1 MSTSNTA
8 FALQEADS
16 YIDYETFLS
25 ESFDANKYAD
35 SIIHDG
41 GDAQTALSKLAFSI
55 ASIDKQIQNEVA
67 NNYDTLLGQVR
78 GIRELEIVL
87 STVQSN
93 ITELKSSLNRL
104 AGKIR
109 DPYQQLN
116 TYTIQLEHLHQ
127 SADLLRRLH
136 RFVVLVRRLETQLDR
151 DIAAAALTIHE
162 IGIISKESDFD
173 GIDIVTQEE
182 TFIGNAKQQIE
193 NEANTLL
200 REGVQQQNQSKMA
213 AGLQIL
219 YNMKQME
226 TQVQSLITHMLNEL
240 TTDIRLA
247 VDMSSLQKQMRA
259 SSSGPAVRR
268 VNNEPTF
275 GKQGQWQQAVWKR
288 METLFRTMGEGCIQ
302 IYALEKVLEI
312 KKDSFLQVSYLEEVL
327 KTLDA
332 TSLASRFWR
341 MLAMNFEKEL
351 REATKTSGFLR
362 NTFVNEYDK
371 LHRLLQEFLSQ
382 VAVHNGV
389 SLSDFSQSPEYI
401 IMQRSISI
409 FDRASKSSSATAAA
423 AAASRTLNSHT
434 K

>member
-1 MSTSNTA
+1 MTTSSNTA
-8 FALQEADS
+8 FALQEADN

-25 ESFDANKYAD
+25 DNFDANKYAD

-41 GDAQTALSKLAFSI
+41 GDAATALSKLAFSI
-55 ASIDKQIQNEVA
+55 TSIDKQIQNEIA
-67 NNYDTLLGQVR
+67 SNYDTLLGQVR

-93 ITELKSSLNRL
+93 IIELKTSLNRL

-116 TYTIQLEHLHQ
+116 NYTIQLEHLHQ
-127 SADLLRRLH
+127 TADLLRRLH
-136 RFVVLVRRLETQLDR
+136 RFVVLVRRLENQLGR
-151 DIAAAALTIHE
+151 DMAAAALTISE
-162 IGIISKESDFD
+162 IGTISQESDFD
-173 GIDIVTQEE
+173 EIDIVTQEQAFLE
-182 TFIGNAKQQIE
+182 KAQTQIE
-193 NEANTLL
+193 VEATTLL
-200 REGVQQQNQSKMA
+200 REGVTQQNQSKMA

-226 TQVQSLITHMLNEL
+226 TQVQALVTRMLDDLAAE
-240 TTDIRLA
+240 IRHA
-247 VDMSSLQKQMRA
+247 IDMSSLQKQMRV

-275 GKQGQWQQAVWKR
+275 GNQSQWQQAIWKR
-288 METLFRTMGEGCIQ
+288 METLFRSMADGCIQ

-327 KTLDA
+327 KTMDA

-341 MLAMNFEKEL
+341 MLAMTFEKEL

-362 NTFVNEYDK
+362 NTFVTEYGK

-389 SLSDFSQSPEYI
+389 SLSEFSQSPECI

-409 FDRASKSSSATAAA
+409 FDRAAAKSSRTANNVAVA
-423 AAASRTLNSHT
+423 GNHA

>member
-8 FALQEADS
+8 FALQEADN

-67 NNYDTLLGQVR
+67 ANYDTLLGQVR

-109 DPYQQLN
+109 DPYEQLSN
-116 TYTIQLEHLHQ
+116 YTIQLEHLHQ
-127 SADLLRRLH
+127 TADLLRRLH

-162 IGIISKESDFD
+162 IGTIARESDFE
-173 GIDIVTQEE
+173 GIDIVTQEQE
-182 TFIGNAKQQIE
+182 FLENARKQIKDQ
-193 NEANTLL
+193 ANAQL
-200 REGVQQQNQSKMA
+200 RDGVTNQNQSKMA
-213 AGLQIL
+213 AGLQVL
-219 YNMKQME
+219 YNMKAME
-226 TQVQSLITHMLNEL
+226 TTVQSLVTTVLDDL
-240 TTDIRLA
+240 TSQIRYA
-247 VDMSSLQKQMRA
+247 VDMSSLQKQMRE

-275 GKQGQWQQAVWKR
+275 GNQGQWQQAMWKR
-288 METLFRTMGEGCIQ
+288 MEELFRAMSDGCIQ

-312 KKDSFLQVSYLEEVL
+312 KKDSFSQVSYLEEVL
-327 KTLDA
+327 KTMDA
-332 TSLASRFWR
+332 TSLVSRFWR
-341 MLAMNFEKEL
+341 LLSSNFEKEL

-362 NTFVNEYDK
+362 NTFVSEYEK
-371 LHRLLQEFLSQ
+371 LERLLQEFLSR
-382 VAVHNGV
+382 VALHNGV
-389 SLSDFSQSPEYI
+389 SLAEFSQ
-401 IMQRSISI
+401 R
-409 FDRASKSSSATAAA
+409 
-423 AAASRTLNSHT
+423 
-434 K
+434 

>member
-1 MSTSNTA
+1 MSNTA
-8 FALQEADS
+8 FALQEADN

-25 ESFDANKYAD
+25 DSFDANKYAD
-35 SIIHDG
+35 SIIQDG

-55 ASIDKQIQNEVA
+55 ASIDKQIQTQVS

-87 STVQSN
+87 STVQDN

-104 AGKIR
+104 SGKIR

-116 TYTIQLEHLHQ
+116 TYTIQLEHFHQ
-127 SADLLRRLH
+127 TADLLRRLQ
-136 RFVVLVRRLETQLDR
+136 RFVVLVRRLESQLDR
-151 DIAAAALTIHE
+151 DIAAAALTLHE

-173 GIDIVTQEE
+173 GIDIVTQEQV
-182 TFIGNAKQQIE
+182 FIGKAKERIE

-200 REGVQQQNQSKMA
+200 QEGVRQQNQSKMA

-226 TQVQSLITHMLNEL
+226 TQVQSLITHMLDDL
-240 TTDIRLA
+240 TKDIHHA

-275 GKQGQWQQAVWKR
+275 SNQGQWQQAVWKR
-288 METLFRTMGEGCIQ
+288 METLFRSMSDGCIQ
-302 IYALEKVLEI
+302 IYSLEKVLEI
-312 KKDSFLQVSYLEEVL
+312 KKDSFLQVSYLEQVL

-341 MLAMNFEKEL
+341 MMAMNFEKEL
-351 REATKTSGFLR
+351 REATKLSGFLR
-362 NTFVNEYDK
+362 NTFVNEYER
-371 LHRLLQEFLSQ
+371 LYRLLQEFLSQ
-382 VAVHNGV
+382 VAAHNGI
-389 SLSDFSQSPEYI
+389 SLNEFSQSPEYI

-409 FDRASKSSSATAAA
+409 FDRKSTKISSTSPTITRSKSTY
-423 AAASRTLNSHT
+423 T